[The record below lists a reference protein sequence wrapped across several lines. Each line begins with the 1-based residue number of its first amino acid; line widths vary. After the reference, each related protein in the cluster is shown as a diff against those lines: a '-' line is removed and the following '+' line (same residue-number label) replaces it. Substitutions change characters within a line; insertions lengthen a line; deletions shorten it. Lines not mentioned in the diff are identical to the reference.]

1 MEIEQ
6 INKSKINDEK
16 DIYSMLND
24 LNNKY
29 NLLEKKQNEN
39 QEIIE
44 KNKSFILILNQN
56 FMIIKKYI
64 KEFKTKI
71 EKEIKDLKQV
81 IIQNKVYKCDKK
93 DNTDMD
99 QLNNIKNEID
109 ENTKNIDKNIEEQIS
124 DIKKLKLKMITD
136 KDELKNYES
145 KNDFIFQSF
154 EKLLAEIMKK
164 GDIDETNS
172 EKLKNISEK
181 LIINDISPYEYTTRY
196 ITETYNYFDKKNE
209 LDEKKLEKL
218 SRINKIIMD
227 HIEKIEKELN
237 KNKKDKK
244 HKKEKNDKIKKSK
257 AIKTDSKIEKF
268 RKKFGLSEKDA
279 DDKTI
284 KEHLKIYKN
293 DETKTY
299 QALMNRILNKK

>member
-6 INKSKINDEK
+6 INKNKINDEK

-81 IIQNKVYKCDKK
+81 IIQNKAYKYDKK

-99 QLNNIKNEID
+99 QLNNIKNEFD

-124 DIKKLKLKMITD
+124 DIKKLKLKIITD

-227 HIEKIEKELN
+227 HIEKIEKDLN

-257 AIKTDSKIEKF
+257 AIKTDSKIERF

-284 KEHLKIYKN
+284 KEHLKLYKN

>member
-6 INKSKINDEK
+6 INKNKINDEK

-81 IIQNKVYKCDKK
+81 IIQNKAYKYDKK

-109 ENTKNIDKNIEEQIS
+109 ENTKNIDKNIEKQIS
-124 DIKKLKLKMITD
+124 DIKKLKLKIITD

-257 AIKTDSKIEKF
+257 AIKTDSKIERF

-284 KEHLKIYKN
+284 KEHLKLYKN

>member
-6 INKSKINDEK
+6 NNKNKINDEK

-39 QEIIE
+39 EEIIE

-71 EKEIKDLKQV
+71 EKEIKDLKQI
-81 IIQNKVYKCDKK
+81 IIQNKAYNCDKK

-99 QLNNIKNEID
+99 QLNNIKNEFD
-109 ENTKNIDKNIEEQIS
+109 ENTKNIDKNIEKQIS

-196 ITETYNYFDKKNE
+196 ITETYNYFEKKNE
-209 LDEKKLEKL
+209 LDEKKIEKL
-218 SRINKIIMD
+218 SRINQIIMD

-257 AIKTDSKIEKF
+257 AIKTDSKIERF

-284 KEHLKIYKN
+284 KEHLKLYKN

>member
-81 IIQNKVYKCDKK
+81 IIQNKAYKYDKK

-109 ENTKNIDKNIEEQIS
+109 ENTKNIDKNIEKQIS

-257 AIKTDSKIEKF
+257 AIKTDSKIERF

-284 KEHLKIYKN
+284 KEHLKLYKN

>member
-6 INKSKINDEK
+6 INKNKINDEK

-71 EKEIKDLKQV
+71 EKEIKDLKQI
-81 IIQNKVYKCDKK
+81 IIQNKAYKCDKK

-99 QLNNIKNEID
+99 QLNNIKNEFD
-109 ENTKNIDKNIEEQIS
+109 ENTKNIDKNIEKQIS

-244 HKKEKNDKIKKSK
+244 HEKEKKDKIKKSK

>member
-6 INKSKINDEK
+6 INKNKINDEK

-71 EKEIKDLKQV
+71 EKEIKDLKQI
-81 IIQNKVYKCDKK
+81 IIQNKAYKCDKK

-196 ITETYNYFDKKNE
+196 ITETYDYFDKKNE
-209 LDEKKLEKL
+209 LDEKKIEKL
-218 SRINKIIMD
+218 SRINQIIIE

-244 HKKEKNDKIKKSK
+244 HKK
-257 AIKTDSKIEKF
+257 
-268 RKKFGLSEKDA
+268 
-279 DDKTI
+279 
-284 KEHLKIYKN
+284 
-293 DETKTY
+293 
-299 QALMNRILNKK
+299 

>member
-6 INKSKINDEK
+6 INKNKINDEK

-81 IIQNKVYKCDKK
+81 IIQNKAYKYDKK

-257 AIKTDSKIEKF
+257 AIKTDSKIERF

-284 KEHLKIYKN
+284 KEHLKLYKN

>member
-1 MEIEQ
+1 
-6 INKSKINDEK
+6 
-16 DIYSMLND
+16 
-24 LNNKY
+24 
-29 NLLEKKQNEN
+29 
-39 QEIIE
+39 
-44 KNKSFILILNQN
+44 
-56 FMIIKKYI
+56 MIIKKYI
-64 KEFKTKI
+64 KEFKTKV
-71 EKEIKDLKQV
+71 EKEIKDLKQI
-81 IIQNKVYKCDKK
+81 IIQNKAYKCDKK

-99 QLNNIKNEID
+99 QLNNIKNEFD
-109 ENTKNIDKNIEEQIS
+109 ENTKNIDKNIEKQIS

-154 EKLLAEIMKK
+154 EILLAEIMKK

-244 HKKEKNDKIKKSK
+244 HEKEKKDKIKKSK
-257 AIKTDSKIEKF
+257 AIKTDSKIERF

>member
-6 INKSKINDEK
+6 INKNKINDEK

-39 QEIIE
+39 EEIIE

-64 KEFKTKI
+64 KKYKTKI

-81 IIQNKVYKCDKK
+81 IIQNKAYKCNKK

-99 QLNNIKNEID
+99 QLNNIKNEFD
-109 ENTKNIDKNIEEQIS
+109 ENTKNINKNIEKQIS

-196 ITETYNYFDKKNE
+196 ITETYNYFEKKNE

-218 SRINKIIMD
+218 SRINKIIIE

-244 HKKEKNDKIKKSK
+244 HEKEKKDKIKKSK
-257 AIKTDSKIEKF
+257 AIKTDSKIERF

-284 KEHLKIYKN
+284 KEQLKLYKN